1 MGETPPSPSM
11 LVIHNLN
18 CKIMDSATQAPKT
31 IFAAVTFL
39 AASLFLLS
47 ETPLI
52 AGDGAPDEPPGY
64 RMDNYRAPVPETV
77 AGATTVSTRQLKA
90 MIDAGDVVL
99 VDVLPAPRKPPNMLP
114 GVPWMPVP
122 HHNLPGSIW
131 LPEVGRGKI
140 PASVNTYFRDNLAK
154 ATGNDKDRPVVIYC
168 LFDCLMSWKAAK
180 RAASYGYTA
189 IHWYPM
195 GIEGWEFEDLPMEV
209 SRPVP

>member
-1 MGETPPSPSM
+1 MGETPRSASLP
-11 LVIHNLN
+11 VIHNLN
-18 CKIMDSATQAPKT
+18 CNIMDPATQAPKT
-31 IFAAVTFL
+31 NSAAVAFL
-39 AASLFLLS
+39 TASLFLLS
-47 ETPLI
+47 GPPVI

-77 AGATTVSTRQLKA
+77 AGATTVSTQQLKA
-90 MIDAGDVVL
+90 MIDAGGVVL
-99 VDVLPAPRKPPNMLP
+99 VDVLPAPRKPPDMLP

-122 HHNLPGSIW
+122 HHNLPSSIW

-140 PASVNTYFRDNLAK
+140 PVSVNAYFQDNLAK

-168 LFDCLMSWKAAK
+168 RIDCWMSWNAAK

-195 GIEGWEFEDLPMEV
+195 GIEGWEFENLPLEV
-209 SRPVP
+209 NRPVP

>member
-1 MGETPPSPSM
+1 MGETPPSASM
-11 LVIHNLN
+11 PVIHNLN
-18 CKIMDSATQAPKT
+18 CNIMDPATQAPKT
-31 IFAAVTFL
+31 NPAAVAVLT
-39 AASLFLLS
+39 ASLFLLS
-47 ETPLI
+47 GAPVI

-77 AGATTVSTRQLKA
+77 AGATTVSTQQLKA
-90 MIDAGDVVL
+90 MIDTGGVVL
-99 VDVLPAPRKPPNMLP
+99 VDVLPAPRKPPDMLP

-122 HHNLPGSIW
+122 HRNLPGSIW

-140 PASVNTYFRDNLAK
+140 PASVNAYFRNNLAK
-154 ATGNDKDRPVVIYC
+154 ATGNDKDRLVVIYC
-168 LFDCLMSWKAAK
+168 RIDCWMSWNAAK

-195 GIEGWEFEDLPMEV
+195 GIEGWEFEDLPLEV

>member
-1 MGETPPSPSM
+1 MGETLPDASM
-11 LVIHNLN
+11 LAAFNLN
-18 CKIMDSATQAPKT
+18 CNIMDPATQAPKT
-31 IFAAVTFL
+31 NPAAVAVL

-47 ETPLI
+47 GAPVI

-77 AGATTVSTRQLKA
+77 AGATTVSTQQLKA
-90 MIDAGDVVL
+90 MIDTGGVVL
-99 VDVLPAPRKPPNMLP
+99 VDVLPAPRKPPDMLP

-122 HHNLPGSIW
+122 HRNLPGSIW

-140 PASVNTYFRDNLAK
+140 PASVNAYFRNNLAK
-154 ATGNDKDRPVVIYC
+154 ATGNDKDRLVVIYC
-168 LFDCLMSWKAAK
+168 RIDCWMSWNAAK

-195 GIEGWEFEDLPMEV
+195 GIEGWEFEDLPLEV

>member
-1 MGETPPSPSM
+1 MGETPPSASLP
-11 LVIHNLN
+11 VIHNLN
-18 CKIMDSATQAPKT
+18 CNIMDPATKAPKT
-31 IFAAVTFL
+31 NSAAVACL

-47 ETPLI
+47 GPLVI

-77 AGATTVSTRQLKA
+77 AGATTVSTQQLKA
-90 MIDAGDVVL
+90 MIDAGGVVL
-99 VDVLPAPRKPPNMLP
+99 VDVLPAPRKPPDMLP

-122 HHNLPGSIW
+122 HRNLPGSIW

-168 LFDCLMSWKAAK
+168 RIDCWMSWNAAK

-195 GIEGWEFEDLPMEV
+195 GIEGWEFENLPLEV
-209 SRPVP
+209 NRPVP

>member
-1 MGETPPSPSM
+1 MGETPPSASLP
-11 LVIHNLN
+11 VIHNLN
-18 CKIMDSATQAPKT
+18 CNIMDPATQAPKT
-31 IFAAVTFL
+31 NSAAVAFL
-39 AASLFLLS
+39 TASLFLLS
-47 ETPLI
+47 GPPVI
-52 AGDGAPDEPPGY
+52 AGDGTPEEPPGY
-64 RMDNYRAPVPETV
+64 RMDDYRAPVPETV
-77 AGATTVSTRQLKA
+77 AGATTVSTQQLKA
-90 MIDAGDVVL
+90 MIDAGGVVL

-122 HHNLPGSIW
+122 HRNIPGSIW

-140 PASVNTYFRDNLAK
+140 PVSVNAYFQDNLAK

-168 LFDCLMSWKAAK
+168 RIDCWMSWNAAK

-195 GIEGWEFEDLPMEV
+195 GIEGWEFEDLPLEV